1 MFLADCDSSF
11 DEVGLIS
18 LVNFS
23 SFLSDGSIISVDYKV
38 VYYFLDGDLA

>member
-11 DEVGLIS
+11 DEGGLIS
-18 LVNFS
+18 FVNFS
-23 SFLSDGSIISVDYKV
+23 SFLSDGSITSVDYKV